1 MATLS
6 SPGIGSGLDVNGI
19 ISKLVEIE
27 RRPIQL
33 LEREESRIQTR
44 LSAFG
49 QLQSAASSLRDAAAR
64 LGQAPAWQPTVAS
77 SSDASAVSV
86 TSGTG
91 AIAGAYAV
99 QVGAL
104 AVAQSV
110 AAVARPSSSSV
121 VGSGTLRIELGAWNT
136 AQTAFTPRPE
146 PAPPA
151 PGQPPAAPV
160 AVDIPILATDTLAQ
174 IRDKINAA
182 NVGVSATIITDTTG
196 ARLVMRSS
204 TTGVENGFRT
214 VVTAD
219 PPPDGAP
226 GLGMLAYDPS
236 GTSAMTRTAA
246 AANAVLRV
254 NGLLVETP
262 TNTLNN
268 TVDGLTI
275 RLSKVT
281 APLAE
286 VLDPTSAA
294 TPTAPVDLTVSPDL
308 EAMKT
313 SMQQFVDAYNGLA
326 KLLGDMTRFN
336 PDTRSGG
343 PLQGD
348 SAATGVQRQLRALVG
363 STSGASAVFSRL
375 SDVGIE
381 VQRDGTLAIDSA
393 RQERALGNLT
403 ELRRAFT
410 ATNADPAL
418 SGFGQRLRAFADAIV
433 GADGSL
439 SSRQRVL
446 QTQLTSNQR
455 RQDDLEDRVA
465 LTEQRIRRQYEAL
478 DTQLARLTGLENYV
492 TQQVRMLTNNN
503 SGR

>member
-1 MATLS
+1 VATLS
-6 SPGIGSGLDVNGI
+6 SPGIGSGLDVNNI
-19 ISKLVEIE
+19 ITQLVAIE

-49 QLQSAASSLRDAAAR
+49 QLQSAASSLRDAASK
-64 LGQAPAWQPTVAS
+64 LGQATAWQPTVAS
-77 SSDASAVSV
+77 SSDESAVTV

-91 AIAGAYAV
+91 AIAGSYAV
-99 QVGAL
+99 QVGSL

-110 AAVARPSSSSV
+110 AAAARPTASSV
-121 VGSGTLRIELGAWNT
+121 VGGGTLRIELGQWDT
-136 AQTAFTPRPE
+136 AQTAFTPRPAPAAPAAGQ
-146 PAPPA
+146 PAP
-151 PGQPPAAPV
+151 APV

-174 IRDKINAA
+174 IRDKINGA
-182 NVGVSATIITDTTG
+182 NVGVSATIITDTSG

-219 PPPDGAP
+219 APPDGAP

-246 AANAVLRV
+246 ASNAVMRI

-286 VLDPTSAA
+286 VLDPTTAA
-294 TPTAPVDLTVSPDL
+294 TPTAPIDLNVAPDN
-308 EAMKT
+308 ETMKK
-313 SMQQFVDAYNGLA
+313 SMQEFVDAYNGLA
-326 KLLGDMTRFN
+326 KLLGDMTRYDA
-336 PDTRSGG
+336 DTKTAGV
-343 PLQGD
+343 LQGD
-348 SAATGVQRQLRALVG
+348 SAATGVQRQLRNLVG
-363 STSGASAVFSRL
+363 ATSGASATFGRL
-375 SDVGIE
+375 SDLGIE
-381 VQRDGTLAIDSA
+381 VQRDGTLAIDTA
-393 RQERALGNLT
+393 KQERALGNLT

-418 SGFGQRLRAFADAIV
+418 TGFGQRLRAFADAII

-439 SSRQRVL
+439 ASRQKGL
-446 QTQLTSNQR
+446 QDQLSANQR
-455 RQDDLEDRVA
+455 RQDDMEDRVA

-478 DTQLARLTGLENYV
+478 DTQLAGLTSLQNYV
-492 TQQVRMLTNNN
+492 TQQVKLLTN
-503 SGR
+503 SSD